1 MYRIIVTDLN
11 TRKRSVYRSGLTEKQ
26 AKSCVKELNLDS
38 LFDDK
43 HYSVESE
50 DADYD
55 DYG

>member
-11 TRKRSVYRSGLTEKQ
+11 TKKQAVVRSGLTEKR

-43 HYSVESE
+43 YYSVESE

-55 DYG
+55 DYD

>member
-11 TRKRSVYRSGLTEKQ
+11 TKKQAVFRSGLTEKR

-38 LFDDK
+38 LFEDK
-43 HYSVESE
+43 YYSVESE

-55 DYG
+55 DYD

>member
-11 TRKRSVYRSGLTEKQ
+11 TKKQTVFISGLTEKR

-55 DYG
+55 NYD

>member
-11 TRKRSVYRSGLTEKQ
+11 TKKQTGFISGLTENR
-26 AKSCVKELNLDS
+26 AKSCVKEFNLDS

-43 HYSVESE
+43 YYSVESE

-55 DYG
+55 DYD

>member
-43 HYSVESE
+43 YYSVES
-50 DADYD
+50 DDSDYD
-55 DYG
+55 V

>member
-11 TRKRSVYRSGLTEKQ
+11 TKKQTVFRSGLTEKR
-26 AKSCVKELNLDS
+26 AKNCVKELNLDS

-43 HYSVESE
+43 YYSVESE

-55 DYG
+55 DYD

>member
-11 TRKRSVYRSGLTEKQ
+11 TKKKAVFRSGLTEKL

-43 HYSVESE
+43 YYSVESE
-50 DADYD
+50 DFDYD
-55 DYG
+55 D

>member
-11 TRKRSVYRSGLTEKQ
+11 TKKHSVFRSGLTEKQ
-26 AKSCVKELNLDS
+26 AKSCVKEFNLDS

-43 HYSVESE
+43 YYSVEPE

-55 DYG
+55 DYD

>member
-43 HYSVESE
+43 YYSVES
-50 DADYD
+50 DDSDYD
-55 DYG
+55 DYD